1 LGNKFSPQLTDEQ
14 KAIGLE
20 LRKQGKE
27 YSFIADQLGLDV
39 GFLRKRLPQHIKL
52 VCPHLMP
59 PSKRHKV
66 STRVRLTAADVHNYN
81 HNDNNDS
88 REDRN
93 GIILRVDINP
103 DTDSKATEPIAKL
116 KDGPQ
121 SGHCEIVIGSKW
133 NKSPELFATAK
144 QDSYSTSVKRMV
156 RHG

>member
-1 LGNKFSPQLTDEQ
+1 MGNKFSPQLTEEQ
-14 KAIGLE
+14 KSIGLE

-27 YSFIADQLGLDV
+27 YKFIADVLKLDV

-52 VCPHLMP
+52 VCPHLIP
-59 PSKRHKV
+59 PSKRHKP
-66 STRVRLTAADVHNYN
+66 STRISLTAADVHNYS
-81 HNDNNDS
+81 HNDNSS
-88 REDRN
+88 RFTEKD
-93 GIILRVDINP
+93 GIILKVNINP

-133 NKSPELFATAK
+133 NKSPELFTTAK
-144 QDSYSTSVKRMV
+144 QDTYSTSVKRMV